1 MRKKRL
7 GELLWE
13 QGRVDELQL
22 RAALGFHH
30 RWGVPLGQVVVDMG
44 FCTAQQVLELL
55 AAQVRL
61 PVVDLDAE
69 RLEPRLVAVLPVEVA
84 EACRVVPLR
93 VEGPRDSVLWVAT
106 PAPARPPALDE
117 VARVTGKARVLPLLA
132 TDAAVSRAIDRLYYP
147 HLFDARRPVEAI
159 ALPEADEA
167 LPLVTDRSEYLML
180 CGHQWSAVVAPLCE
194 QEGVPVL
201 LPLTDELPADAC
213 PTEPELPRVEVPR
226 QDGVEPEPEV
236 WVYGWGVKATRK
248 MIALLEESGLRARV
262 ARTED
267 AVGASA
273 DTVLLAPLQ
282 SVDAVKRRGT
292 RARLLLAGRVHDKDR
307 ALGMGA
313 HTFLSGPLRVDLLLQ
328 AVHEHVRTGHS
339 PLRQVG

>member
-13 QGRVDELQL
+13 QGLVDELQL

-55 AAQVRL
+55 ATQVRL

-69 RLEPRLVAVLPVEVA
+69 PLDSRLLAVLPAEVA

-117 VARVTGKARVLPLLA
+117 VARVTDKARVVPLLA

-147 HLFDARRPVEAI
+147 HLLGARRPVEAI
-159 ALPEADEA
+159 ALPEADEH
-167 LPLVTDRSEYLML
+167 LPLVTDRSECLML
-180 CGHQWSAVVAPLCE
+180 GGLAWASALVPSHE
-194 QEGVPVL
+194 QEGLPML
-201 LPLTDELPADAC
+201 LPLTDELPADARL
-213 PTEPELPRVEVPR
+213 TEPEMPRVEVPR
-226 QDGVEPEPEV
+226 QDVVEPEPEV

-248 MIALLEESGLRARV
+248 LLALLEESGLRARV

-267 AVGASA
+267 AVKASA
-273 DTVLLAPLQ
+273 GTVLLAPLQ

-292 RARLLLAGRVHDKDR
+292 RARLLLAGRVHDKER
-307 ALGMGA
+307 ALAMGA
-313 HTFLSGPLRVDLLLQ
+313 RTFLSGPLRVDLLLQ
-328 AVHEHVRTGHS
+328 AVHAHVHLGGT
-339 PLRQVG
+339 PLRQAG